1 MGLLVQVFG
10 TAQGGMAA
18 DDARTSDVVTVAG
31 QRVSRSG
38 RLHIIWNGEP
48 HFMLVDD
55 HGGAIRLLIDE
66 ALTRPFGGPRALNQK
81 RITITGQHVGESPDT
96 VRVLSIDLATEG
108 G

>member
-1 MGLLVQVFG
+1 MGLLIQVFSI
-10 TAQGGMAA
+10 AQGGIAA
-18 DDARTSDVVTVAG
+18 GTARASDVVTVAG
-31 QRVSRSG
+31 QQVSRSG

-48 HFMLVDD
+48 RFMLVADD
-55 HGGAIRLLIDE
+55 GSAIRLLIDE

-81 RITITGQHVGESPDT
+81 RVTITGKRVGEAPDT